1 MAALTTNHYV
11 QVWANGASDKAAL
24 YALRNVT
31 SGDTA
36 DLGADFSILKQ
47 GTLLGTTVA
56 GTETATVSGTV
67 VTIPAGLA
75 ADAAYL
81 LVWGA
86 SA

>member
-1 MAALTTNHYV
+1 MAELTPDHYV
-11 QVWANGASDKAAL
+11 QVWSNGLSDKAAL

-36 DLGADFSILKQ
+36 NLAADFSVVKQ
-47 GTLLGTTVA
+47 GTILGTTVA
-56 GTETATVSGTV
+56 GTETVSVDGTV
-67 VTIPAGLA
+67 ATIPAGLN

>member
-1 MAALTTNHYV
+1 MAALTTSHYV

-31 SGDTA
+31 TGDTC

-47 GTLLGTTVA
+47 ATILGTTVA
-56 GTETATVSGTV
+56 GTETVTVSGTV
-67 VTIPAGLA
+67 ATIPGGLA
-75 ADAAYL
+75 SDAAYL